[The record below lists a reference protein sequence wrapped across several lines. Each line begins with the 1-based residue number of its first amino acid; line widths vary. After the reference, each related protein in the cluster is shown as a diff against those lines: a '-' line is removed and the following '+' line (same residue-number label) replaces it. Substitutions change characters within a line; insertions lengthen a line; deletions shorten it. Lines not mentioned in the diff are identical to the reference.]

1 MPMMHA
7 IALNSVSVSFDR
19 QRVRSRRLL
28 DALHPRLWRGHRDE
42 FRALRDVTLDIGTG
56 ERVGLIGRNG
66 AGKSTLL
73 RVMAGVIVPQ
83 TGAVAIAPDM
93 TLSPLIELGIG
104 FHPELSGR
112 ENCYLGGTLIGHTP
126 REMDRNIDEIVAF
139 SELEEFIDQPVK
151 TYSSGMFARIAFALA
166 TSIRPDIL
174 LIDEVLSV
182 GDQFFVK
189 KSIARMQK
197 LMAQGSTVVLVSHNL
212 DLLVAQCNRLIWLEH
227 GAVLRDGPST
237 QVAAAYRSAH

>member
-1 MPMMHA
+1 MTPA
-7 IALNSVSVSFDR
+7 IALDHVHVSFDR
-19 QRVRSRRLL
+19 QCVRSRRLL
-28 DALHPRLWRGHRDE
+28 DALHPRLWGGRHDE
-42 FRALRDVTLDIGTG
+42 FCALRDVTLRFQTG

-73 RVMAGVIVPQ
+73 RVIAGVIAPQ
-83 TGAVAIAPDM
+83 RGAVAVAPGM

-126 REMDRNIDEIVAF
+126 RQMDLRIEEIVAF

-151 TYSSGMFARIAFALA
+151 TYSSGMFARLAFALA

-197 LMAQGSTVVLVSHNL
+197 LMAQGSTVVLVSHSL
-212 DLLVAQCNRLIWLEH
+212 DLLVAQCSRLIWLEH
-227 GAVLRDGPST
+227 GAVVRDGPSAG
-237 QVAAAYRSAH
+237 VAAAYRSAH